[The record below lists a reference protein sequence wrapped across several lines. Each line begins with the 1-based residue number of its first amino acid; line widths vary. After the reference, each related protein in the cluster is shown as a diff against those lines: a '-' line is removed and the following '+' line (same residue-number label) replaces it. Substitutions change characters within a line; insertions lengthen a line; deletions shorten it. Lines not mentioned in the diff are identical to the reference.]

1 MPPSPVGGII
11 IITYT
16 TTEFP
21 MPTVLTREER
31 EQVVADLENRILRW
45 TNQLCISLA
54 ENYKQYHR
62 RMIESNAARF
72 NADGSKAEL
81 SRYAQYQLNELNEG
95 TFKGMRFTIEEGR
108 KYYKII
114 SNDWDDRRNEWN
126 SGGVHAFV
134 NKKTGEIYKPASW
147 KSPAKHVRYDLRLIK
162 DREYVLD
169 PRNCGW
175 SGGYL
180 YMR

>member
-16 TTEFP
+16 TTEIQ

-72 NADGSKAEL
+72 NADGSRADL
-81 SRYAQYQLNELNEG
+81 SRYAQQQLNELNEG

-114 SNDWDDRRNEWN
+114 SNDWDDRRNEWR

-147 KSPAKHVRYDLRLIK
+147 KSPAKHVRYDLRVIR

-175 SGGYL
+175 AGGYL

>member
-16 TTEFP
+16 TTEIQ

-45 TNQLCISLA
+45 TQQLCDSLA

-72 NADGSKAEL
+72 NADGSRVDL
-81 SRYAQYQLNELNEG
+81 SRYAQQQLDALNNG

-114 SNDWDDRRNEWN
+114 SNDWDERANDWR

-147 KSPAKHVRYDLRLIK
+147 KSPAKYVRYDLRLIK

-175 SGGYL
+175 AGGYL
-180 YMR
+180 YLR

>member
-16 TTEFP
+16 TKEIQ

-72 NADGSKAEL
+72 NADGSRADL
-81 SRYAQYQLNELNEG
+81 SRYAQQQLNELNEG
-95 TFKGMRFTIEEGR
+95 TFKGMRFTITTGK

-114 SNDWDDRRNEWN
+114 SNDWDERRKEWN

-134 NKKTGEIYKPASW
+134 NKKTGEIYKAASW
-147 KSPAKHVRYDLRLIK
+147 SAPAKHVRYDLRVIK

>member
-16 TTEFP
+16 TKEIQ

-72 NADGSKAEL
+72 NADGSRADL
-81 SRYAQYQLNELNEG
+81 SRYAQQQLNELNEG
-95 TFKGMRFTIEEGR
+95 TFKGMRFTITTGK

-114 SNDWDDRRNEWN
+114 SNDWDDRNKEWR

-134 NKKTGEIYKPASW
+134 NKKTGEIYKAASW
-147 KSPAKHVRYDLRLIK
+147 SAPAKHVRYDLRVIR

-169 PRNCGW
+169 PRTADGQVVIFT
-175 SGGYL
+175 
-180 YMR
+180 

>member
-16 TTEFP
+16 TTEIQ

-72 NADGSKAEL
+72 NADGERQDL
-81 SRYAQYQLNELNEG
+81 SRYAQQQLDALNNG

-114 SNDWDDRRNEWN
+114 SNDWDDRANDWR

-147 KSPAKHVRYDLRLIK
+147 KSPAKHVRYDLRIINQ
-162 DREYVLD
+162 REYVLD

-175 SGGYL
+175 AGGYL
-180 YMR
+180 YLK

>member
-1 MPPSPVGGII
+1 
-11 IITYT
+11 
-16 TTEFP
+16 

-54 ENYKQYHR
+54 ENYKMYHR
-62 RMIESNAARF
+62 RMIESNVQRF
-72 NADGSKAEL
+72 NADGERQDL
-81 SRYAQYQLNELNEG
+81 SEYAQKQLDALNDG
-95 TFKGMRFTIEEGR
+95 SFRGMRFTIKTGK
-108 KYYKII
+108 KYHKIP
-114 SNDWDDRRNEWN
+114 SNDWDDRTEDYR

-134 NKKTGEIYKPASW
+134 DKKTGEIYKPASW
-147 KSPAKHVRYDLRLIK
+147 KSPAKHVRYDMRIINQ
-162 DREYVLD
+162 REYVLN
-169 PRNCGW
+169 PQNCGW

>member
-16 TTEFP
+16 TKEIQ

-31 EQVVADLENRILRW
+31 EQVVADLEDRILRW

-72 NADGSKAEL
+72 NADGSRADL
-81 SRYAQYQLNELNEG
+81 SRYAQQQLNELNEG
-95 TFKGMRFTIEEGR
+95 TFKGMRFTITTGK

-114 SNDWDDRRNEWN
+114 SNDWDERRKEWN

-134 NKKTGEIYKPASW
+134 NKKTGEIYKAASW
-147 KSPAKHVRYDLRLIK
+147 SAPAKHVRYDLRVIR

>member
-16 TTEFP
+16 TKEIQ

-72 NADGSKAEL
+72 NPDGSKAEL
-81 SRYAQYQLNELNEG
+81 SRYAQQQLNELNEG
-95 TFKGMRFTIEEGR
+95 TFKGMRFTITEGK

-114 SNDWDDRRNEWN
+114 SNDWDERRKEWN

-134 NKKTGEIYKPASW
+134 NKHTGEIYKAASW
-147 KSPAKHVRYDLRLIK
+147 SAPAKHVRYDLRVIR

>member
-16 TTEFP
+16 TKEIQ

-72 NADGSKAEL
+72 NADGSKVEL
-81 SRYAQYQLNELNEG
+81 SRYAQEQLNELNEG
-95 TFKGMRFTIEEGR
+95 TFKGMRFTITTGK
-108 KYYKII
+108 KYHKII
-114 SNDWDDRRNEWN
+114 SHDWDERRKEWN

-134 NKKTGEIYKPASW
+134 NKHTGEVYKAASW
-147 KSPAKHVRYDLRLIK
+147 SAPAKHVRYDLRVIR
-162 DREYVLD
+162 DREYVLNPD
-169 PRNCGW
+169 NCGW

>member
-1 MPPSPVGGII
+1 
-11 IITYT
+11 
-16 TTEFP
+16 

-72 NADGSKAEL
+72 NADGSRADL
-81 SRYAQYQLNELNEG
+81 SRYAQQQLDALNDG
-95 TFKGMRFTIEEGR
+95 SFKGMRFTIDEGR
-108 KYYKII
+108 KYYKIMQ
-114 SNDWDDRRNEWN
+114 NDWDDRENDWR

-134 NKKTGEIYKPASW
+134 DKKTGEIYKPASW
-147 KSPAKHVRYDLRLIK
+147 KSPAKHVRYDLRVIR

-175 SGGYL
+175 AGGYL
-180 YMR
+180 YLR

>member
-16 TTEFP
+16 TKEIQ

-31 EQVVADLENRILRW
+31 EQVVADLEIRILRW

-72 NADGSKAEL
+72 NADGSRADL
-81 SRYAQYQLNELNEG
+81 SRYAQQQLNELNEG

-114 SNDWDDRRNEWN
+114 SNDWDERRKEWN

-147 KSPAKHVRYDLRLIK
+147 KSPAKHVRYDLRVIR

-169 PRNCGW
+169 PRNFGW
-175 SGGYL
+175 AGGYL

>member
-1 MPPSPVGGII
+1 MPPSSVGGII

-16 TTEFP
+16 TTEIQ

-72 NADGSKAEL
+72 NADGSRADL
-81 SRYAQYQLNELNEG
+81 SRYAQQQLNELNEG
-95 TFKGMRFTIEEGR
+95 TFKGMRFTITTGK

-114 SNDWDDRRNEWN
+114 SNDWDDRNKEWR

-134 NKKTGEIYKPASW
+134 NKKTGEIYKAASW
-147 KSPAKHVRYDLRLIK
+147 SAPAKHVRYDLRVIR

-175 SGGYL
+175 AGGYL

>member
-1 MPPSPVGGII
+1 
-11 IITYT
+11 
-16 TTEFP
+16 

-72 NADGSKAEL
+72 NADGSRADL
-81 SRYAQYQLNELNEG
+81 SRYAQQQLNELNEG
-95 TFKGMRFTIEEGR
+95 TFKGMRFTIDEGR
-108 KYYKII
+108 KYYKIM
-114 SNDWDDRRNEWN
+114 SNDWDDRANDWR

-134 NKKTGEIYKPASW
+134 DKKTGEIYKPASW
-147 KSPAKHVRYDLRLIK
+147 KSPAKHVRYDLRVIR

-175 SGGYL
+175 AGGYL

>member
-1 MPPSPVGGII
+1 
-11 IITYT
+11 
-16 TTEFP
+16 

-72 NADGSKAEL
+72 NADGSKVEL
-81 SRYAQYQLNELNEG
+81 SRYAQQQLDALNDG
-95 TFKGMRFTIEEGR
+95 SFKGMRFTIEEGR

-147 KSPAKHVRYDLRLIK
+147 KSPAKHVRYDLRVIR

>member
-1 MPPSPVGGII
+1 
-11 IITYT
+11 
-16 TTEFP
+16 

-114 SNDWDDRRNEWN
+114 SNDWDDRANDWR

-134 NKKTGEIYKPASW
+134 NKKTGEIYKAASW
-147 KSPAKHVRYDLRLIK
+147 KSPAKHVRYDLRVIR

-175 SGGYL
+175 AGGYL

>member
-16 TTEFP
+16 TREIQ
-21 MPTVLTREER
+21 MPTVLTRQER
-31 EQVVADLENRILRW
+31 DRIIGSLQDNVLRW
-45 TNQLCISLA
+45 TEQLCDSLA
-54 ENYKQYHR
+54 ENYRQYHR

-72 NADGSKAEL
+72 NADGSRADL
-81 SRYAQYQLNELNEG
+81 SRYAQQQLNELNEG

-114 SNDWDDRRNEWN
+114 SNDWDERRKEWN

-147 KSPAKHVRYDLRLIK
+147 KSPAKHVRYDLRVIR

-180 YMR
+180 YLR